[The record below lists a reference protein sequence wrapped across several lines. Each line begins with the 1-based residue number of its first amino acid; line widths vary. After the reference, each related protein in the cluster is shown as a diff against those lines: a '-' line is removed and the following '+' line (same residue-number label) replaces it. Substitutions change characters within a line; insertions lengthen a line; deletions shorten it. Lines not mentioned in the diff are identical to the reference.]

1 MDTTEIRYGVVG
13 CAGMGTHHADAI
25 AETDGATL
33 VACADI
39 NEENAQSFAAEYGT
53 SWHTDPL
60 EMVREDDLN
69 AVSICTPN
77 GTHAEIVTDL
87 AAEGIDILCEKPLE
101 VTQERINQID
111 RAIERE
117 GITFGC
123 IFQRRTFGGPQ
134 LARKA
139 IADGRLGDIVLAN
152 VEVKWHRDAS
162 YYEDVGWHGTTDLD
176 GGILLTQALH
186 GVDLLQWTTGG
197 IDRVAGKTGTLHHDV
212 EAPDTAVASAELS
225 EGGYGQIT
233 ATTAMYPQEPMTLK
247 LHGTKGT
254 LEWRQ
259 DELVTFETM
268 DGDNTESPES
278 FHMGEEILGQV
289 RDFVAAIQE
298 GRDPM
303 IPIADARKAHDI
315 VFAIEAA
322 SDRDEWV
329 DVTAFRDDGN

>member
-1 MDTTEIRYGVVG
+1 METSDIRYGVVG
-13 CAGMGTHHADAI
+13 CAGMGTYHADAV

-33 VACADI
+33 VAGADI
-39 NEENAQSFAAEYGT
+39 NAENAQSFADEYGT
-53 SWHTDPL
+53 TWHTDPV
-60 EMVREDDLN
+60 EMVREDDLD

-87 AAEGIDILCEKPLE
+87 AAEGVDILCEKPLE
-101 VTQERINQID
+101 VTPERVNQIE

-134 LARKA
+134 LARKV
-139 IADGRLGDIVLAN
+139 ISEGGLGEIILAN
-152 VEVKWHRDAS
+152 VEVKWHRDPS
-162 YYEDVGWHGTTDLD
+162 YYTDVGWHGTTDLD
-176 GGILLTQALH
+176 GGVLLTQALH
-186 GVDLLQWTTGG
+186 GVDMLQWATGG
-197 IDRVAGKTGTLHHDV
+197 IDRVTGKTGTLHHDIEV
-212 EAPDTAVASAELS
+212 PDTAVASVELT

-233 ATTAMYPQEPMTLK
+233 ATTAMYPEEQMTLTI
-247 LHGTKGT
+247 HGTNGT

-259 DELVTFETM
+259 DELVTFETV
-268 DGDNTESPES
+268 DDTDTQSPES
-278 FHMGEEILGQV
+278 FHLGEEFVGQV

-303 IPIADARKAHDI
+303 IPIEDARAAHDV

-322 SDRDEWV
+322 SDREEWV
-329 DVTAFRDDGN
+329 DVDAFRDENR